1 MIEVAIKM
9 CKSGGIDTKVHG
21 ITVLGRVDMTEEE
34 VAANFSFLTV
44 DDGMDDHHHV
54 SCQLDTV
61 CVHVDVD
68 VLYMLRYIYTC
79 KQCMPSKSA
88 THTVH
93 VQ

>member
-54 SCQLDTV
+54 RHTINKIHV
-61 CVHVDVD
+61 RVHVDVH
-68 VLYMLRYIYTC
+68 VLHMYMYSCSTRYI
-79 KQCMPSKSA
+79 
-88 THTVH
+88 
-93 VQ
+93 

>member
-1 MIEVAIKM
+1 M

-54 SCQLDTV
+54 SSKLATY
-61 CVHVDVD
+61 VHVCMTPVAMVWMYMYMYMYF
-68 VLYMLRYIYTC
+68 VLDMT
-79 KQCMPSKSA
+79 
-88 THTVH
+88 
-93 VQ
+93 